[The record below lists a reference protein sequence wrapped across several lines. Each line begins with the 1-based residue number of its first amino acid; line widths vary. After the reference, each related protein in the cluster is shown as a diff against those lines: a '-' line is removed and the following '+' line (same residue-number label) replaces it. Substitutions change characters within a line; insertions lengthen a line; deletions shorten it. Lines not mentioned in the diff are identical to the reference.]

1 MNVRNISPPD
11 KDPILELSAE
21 TPEDGKTLK
30 FIFRQAN
37 SHQSLQVVKVYS
49 GFDWQNEISKLH
61 LGYLNQPLEPK
72 MTLKVR
78 LLLALRILINK

>member
-1 MNVRNISPPD
+1 MGQ
-11 KDPILELSAE
+11 DPVLELSAE
-21 TPEDGKTLK
+21 TPVDGKTLK